1 MSLTDRHTVFPL
13 NASRGVATLELVLCL
28 PILLVL
34 IVGIV
39 WLGNSVI
46 TQTEVVID
54 ARYQTWQQRSSNQGT
69 ALLFLTDDIVSE
81 NSTEK
86 VTVSPLFDD
95 MASPESSHDV
105 MADAWDFELLPLDQA
120 PNWKQYLLAAANAK
134 TAGLQNGYVDAR
146 NQLSQ
151 FQNAAG
157 NVWKSM
163 AADMIRDLTRL
174 GDSAKTLLSDAESTE
189 SRQQQQARNR
199 IKKSLDAK
207 REQLKSAKQ
216 ELRELDQDASDG
228 LRDVLKNR
236 VDRLQAEID
245 DLEADLKAIDE

>member
-1 MSLTDRHTVFPL
+1 MNPIDRHFELPTV
-13 NASRGVATLELVLCL
+13 SRGVATLELVLCL

-54 ARYQTWQQRSSNQGT
+54 ARHRSWQQRSSNQGT

-81 NSTEK
+81 NSSEK
-86 VTVSPLFDD
+86 VTVSPLFDG
-95 MASPESSHDV
+95 MAPPESSHDV
-105 MADAWDFELLPLDQA
+105 MSDAWDFDQLPLDQA

-151 FQNAAG
+151 FKNAAG

-174 GDSAKTLLSDAESTE
+174 GDSAKNLLSDAESTE
-189 SRQQQQARNR
+189 SRQQRQARKR
-199 IKKSLDAK
+199 IQQSLDAK

-216 ELRELDQDASDG
+216 DLRELDQDASDA

-236 VDRLQAEID
+236 VDRLQTEID
-245 DLEADLKAIDE
+245 DLKADLEAIDE